1 MFKFLKIE
9 NFFLIIVIIL
19 SIIYFYLGNNFWDF
33 FLIPVGNY
41 SVNFT
46 DLRCVQSWSR
56 LYENYSNS
64 FVVYNDI
71 QGCRLNYPKIWIP
84 LVKFLFKQDYTVFY
98 LIFCFV
104 LYNFIFYYFLK
115 KYKSIFVVYIY
126 FSGVSFLLL
135 ERGNI
140 EILIFIFLFFSLIQN
155 NILKL
160 FLLFLSIILKVFPIF
175 ALPSLL
181 TKKNIKYLFY
191 SFIFLLIYFLFT
203 FEDLKFIFQNTPST
217 GDISYGTK
225 AITSNFQKHFNINI
239 NNYILSIFLSFLVF
253 FLYLSFFKKKLTNIS
268 YINKEMF
275 LSGGSIFS
283 ATFLLGSNHDYR
295 MIFIIFL
302 IPLIVN
308 LNLKIYKYV
317 FFITIILS
325 FEVHRLIY
333 FFGFYGGVIN
343 SLAKVILFLLTSIFL
358 LDIIKKNIV
367 DTIK

>member
-1 MFKFLKIE
+1 MYKLSKIE
-9 NFFLIIVIIL
+9 NFFLIIVILL
-19 SIIYFYLGNNFWDF
+19 STFYFYAGNYFWDF
-33 FLIPVGNY
+33 FLVPVGNY
-41 SVNFT
+41 SINFT

-71 QGCRLNYPKIWIP
+71 EGCRLNYPKIWIP
-84 LVKFLFKQDYTVFY
+84 LVKFFFKAEYTSFY

-115 KYKSIFVVYIY
+115 KYKSIFIIYIY

-155 NILKL
+155 NIVKL

-175 ALPSLL
+175 ALLSLL
-181 TKKNIKYLFY
+181 IKKNIKHLIY
-191 SFIFLLIYFLFT
+191 SIVFLLIYFLFT
-203 FEDLKFIFQNTPST
+203 FEDFKFIFQNTPST

-225 AITSNFQKHFNINI
+225 AITSNVNKYFSINI
-239 NNYILSIFLSFLVF
+239 NNYILSIFFIFLVF
-253 FLYLSFFKKKLTNIS
+253 ILYLSFFKKKLINIC
-268 YINKEMF
+268 YVNKEMF

-283 ATFLLGSNHDYR
+283 ATFLVSSNHDYR

-317 FFITIILS
+317 FFISIILS

-343 SLAKVILFLLTSIFL
+343 SLAKVMLFLLTSILL

-367 DTIK
+367 NTIK